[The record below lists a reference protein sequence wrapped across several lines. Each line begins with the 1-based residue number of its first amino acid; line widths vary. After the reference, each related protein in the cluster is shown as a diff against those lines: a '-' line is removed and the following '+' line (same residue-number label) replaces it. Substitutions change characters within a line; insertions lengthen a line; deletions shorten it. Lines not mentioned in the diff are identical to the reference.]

1 VELGTIPEGLP
12 EKLRGL
18 PFVKEA
24 VAQGETLV
32 VRLSKQGDFRRA
44 LSEQLIR
51 MDLVPLRIQEKVPSL
66 EEAFV
71 TITQENIDSLARGG
85 RS

>member
-1 VELGTIPEGLP
+1 
-12 EKLRGL
+12 
-18 PFVKEA
+18 
-24 VAQGETLV
+24 V

-71 TITQENIDSLARGG
+71 TITQENIDALARGG